1 MFLRKFWNQWTL
13 EENARRMTITVLPSG
28 TKKVHLKE
36 PNELAEL
43 YPDRHDLAVQTLM
56 IFSQAFRNEEFSPAV
71 ALFSAAGLIK
81 TTAGIKEEHE
91 EQEQQRKQ
99 SKNKGD

>member
-43 YPDRHDLAVQTLM
+43 YPDRANDK
-56 IFSQAFRNEEFSPAV
+56 AV

-81 TTAGIKEEHE
+81 TTAGIKEDEAKND
-91 EQEQQRKQ
+91 EQKKESGRL
-99 SKNKGD
+99 S